1 MRAGYFDNAATTPVK
16 PPKLYEYV
24 AQYMQDNG
32 ANAGRGDY
40 ASTVT
45 AGKLIHETRE
55 LLLALL
61 GAGYDREVVFMPSAT
76 IALNTVLNGIQV
88 TEGGTVYV
96 THFEHNAVMR
106 VLYALQKRIH
116 FTIEFL
122 PCDPGTF
129 EFDPHEIQAKFAR
142 RKPEVV
148 IMSQVSNVCGVI
160 VPVREIAQSAK
171 KFGATVIVDAA
182 QACGLLGVDLSL
194 VDYYIF
200 AGHKTLFAPPGI
212 GGFICR
218 RDSDLRPFIYGGTGI
233 DSANRDMPSHIP
245 ERFEAGSQN
254 LMAIAGLNYALKW
267 REQTGPE
274 RILSVEQANTKRL
287 LEILSDFSFIHL
299 MGNPV
304 HRLSIASCNF
314 SGFTS
319 DEAGRILDERG
330 ISVRTGLHCAPEAH
344 KFLQTFPAGTVRF
357 SISYFTSDED
367 FDKLTSTLSELSEEM

>member
-1 MRAGYFDNAATTPVK
+1 MKAGYFDNAATTFVK
-16 PPKLYEYV
+16 PPQLYEYV
-24 AQYMQDNG
+24 AQYMQENG
-32 ANAGRGDY
+32 ANAGRGEYD
-40 ASTVT
+40 STIT

-55 LLLALL
+55 LLLTLL

-76 IALNTVLNGIQV
+76 IALNTVLNGIQISR
-88 TEGGTVYV
+88 ESTVYV

-106 VLYALQKRIH
+106 VLYALQKRIN
-116 FTIEFL
+116 FKIEFL
-122 PCDPGTF
+122 PCDPETF
-129 EFDPHEIQAKFAR
+129 EFDPHEIQAQFAR
-142 RKPEVV
+142 HKPEVV

-212 GGFICR
+212 GGFICKKN
-218 RDSDLRPFIYGGTGI
+218 SDLRPFIYGGTGI
-233 DSANRDMPSHIP
+233 DSANREMPSSIP

-267 REQTGPE
+267 RKQVGQE

-287 LEILSDFSFIHL
+287 LEILSTYSFIKL
-299 MGNPV
+299 VGEPA
-304 HRLSIASCNF
+304 HRISIVSCNF

-319 DEAGRILDERG
+319 DETGRILNERG

-357 SISYFTSDED
+357 SISYFTSDAD
-367 FDKLTSTLSELSEEM
+367 FDKLTSTLSDLREEM